1 MRHERLKPPKLF
13 VYFRI
18 TQIIF
23 TLIFLVTFKSRYC
36 AVHNRGEVLCRGSR
50 VVVGDHHVNGDNNVD
65 QPQGLLCC
73 HPSDCLRLGE
83 VAQRAT
89 VAGQRAAVA
98 LTSQETGPYEH
109 MSRAE

>member
-36 AVHNRGEVLCRGSR
+36 AVHNRREVLCRGSR
-50 VVVGDHHVNGDNNVD
+50 VVVEITMSMEITMLTNLKIAVVAT
-65 QPQGLLCC
+65 LLIA
-73 HPSDCLRLGE
+73 SASTAF
-83 VAQRAT
+83 AQRAT

-98 LTSQETGPYEH
+98 LTSL
-109 MSRAE
+109 